1 MAFATNKFL
10 DEESDELIDT
20 GFDDKHISAN
30 AMNEDFLNDVTM
42 FQNENELNKYKLLS
56 KKKKE
61 KKKKKKDKKSS
72 VARKVVNLPA
82 SQPYVRVVDGEE
94 RLCFKYNTKV
104 SESAMSAMPR
114 SELEDHEF
122 CVRFDLDSVDI
133 LKLSEKFKADNVIY
147 PRANIPKEHY
157 TGNRWQYET
166 ECNKLAWQFVSL
178 NHVLLYGKKGL
189 IQRAVDSYRK
199 YNKQSRNR
207 KIIKENDLPEGMVKR
222 KHSDDSPTSTTIS
235 YTIRGIVKKC
245 KIRIDIET
253 VNYEKIS
260 EEFKCK
266 YTVFQ
271 EFFDEYSFGLNK
283 WETKN
288 KDNELAIKIAFLNID
303 NPSFWNAI
311 KSLDKTTILK
321 KAVHAYKNKDTLVS
335 EDNTIQDVVTNTIR
349 SDELSDM
356 LFFSEES

>member
-1 MAFATNKFL
+1 MSFTTNKFL
-10 DEESDELIDT
+10 DEESNELIES
-20 GFDDKHISAN
+20 GFDDKHVIPN
-30 AMNEDFLNDVTM
+30 VLNDDFQNDVTI

-56 KKKKE
+56 RKKKE
-61 KKKKKKDKKSS
+61 KKKKREERRSLIP
-72 VARKVVNLPA
+72 RKVVNLPA

-94 RLCFKYNTKV
+94 RLCFNYNTKV

-133 LKLSEKFKADNVIY
+133 SKLSEKFKSENVIY

-207 KIIKENDLPEGMVKR
+207 KIIKEDEAGEGMVKR
-222 KHSDDSPTSTTIS
+222 KHLDESPHSATIS
-235 YTIRGIVKKC
+235 YTVRGITKKC
-245 KIRIDIET
+245 KVRIDIET
-253 VNYEKIS
+253 VDYEKIS
-260 EEFKCK
+260 EEFKSK
-266 YTVFQ
+266 YSVFQ
-271 EFFDEYSFGLNK
+271 EFFDEFSFGLNK

-288 KDNELAIKIAFLNID
+288 KDNELSIKIAYLNVD

-311 KSLDKTTILK
+311 KSLDKTTILT
-321 KAVHAYKNKDTLVS
+321 KAVHAYKNKDNLES
-335 EDNTIQDVVTNTIR
+335 EDNTLQDMVTSTVK

-356 LFFSEES
+356 LFFSEE